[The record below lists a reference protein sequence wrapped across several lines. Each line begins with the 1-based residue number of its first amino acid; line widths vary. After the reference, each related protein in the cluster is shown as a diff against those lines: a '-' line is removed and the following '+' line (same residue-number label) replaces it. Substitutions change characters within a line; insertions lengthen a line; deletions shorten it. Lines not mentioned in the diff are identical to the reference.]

1 MYYYA
6 MVKLS
11 NDHEIGYALANA
23 ETSHQARILMRRV
36 SVQTLG
42 RQDIELVDFMELS
55 KFLQPY
61 MKRNTTDD
69 KVFVQMLKMDAEM
82 LAEKSAELYNWN
94 T

>member
-11 NDHEIGYALANA
+11 NGHEIGYVLANA
-23 ETSHQARILMRRV
+23 ESTRQARDLMRRT

-42 RQDIELVDFMELS
+42 RQDVELADFMELG
-55 KFLQPY
+55 KFLLPY
-61 MKRNTTDD
+61 TKRNTTDD

-82 LAEKSAELYNWN
+82 LDEKSAELYNWN